1 MSTMKYPFF
10 HSLLSIEIPVIFY
23 LLNFSLS
30 TSHTLYLAFPSYSP
44 TTTTMNPTIKPED
57 PDSNNPTLTP
67 STPQKRTKAQQP
79 LEDPE
84 SPTKKSKTKSPAKKG
99 GPLGPIPTSYDEAGE
114 ADKVMLRMRGTENK
128 PWAEIKDVL
137 EGITGASLV
146 AGSIQ
151 VRYARIKAN
160 LVVFEKEDVSF
171 ELWYGVV
178 WCIRLMVA
186 E

>member
-1 MSTMKYPFF
+1 
-10 HSLLSIEIPVIFY
+10 
-23 LLNFSLS
+23 
-30 TSHTLYLAFPSYSP
+30 
-44 TTTTMNPTIKPED
+44 
-57 PDSNNPTLTP
+57 
-67 STPQKRTKAQQP
+67 
-79 LEDPE
+79 
-84 SPTKKSKTKSPAKKG
+84 
-99 GPLGPIPTSYDEAGE
+99 
-114 ADKVMLRMRGTENK
+114 MLRMRGTENK

-146 AGSIQ
+146 GGSIR